1 MSKDTSE
8 IKGRTRDVLEAIAT
22 LERRD
27 EPVTNARLASMLSLP
42 RQNIRLYLINLSEHG
57 LIEYDTAER
66 KTAIIRLN
74 DEGRRMMGI
83 AAPVP
88 QSEAPFPILGE
99 VAAGVPTF
107 AEGQVEGYAAR
118 LRDVLDMKEGDF
130 LLKVRGESMTGI
142 GIFPGDLV
150 AIHPGDQE
158 PMAGEIALVI
168 LPGEGTAT
176 LKRWHRN
183 NGTVTLFCE
192 NPDHPP
198 MTFKATEVQI
208 QGYFIGHIGTGRA
221 RRTPPIHG

>member
-1 MSKDTSE
+1 MTKAAAE

-27 EPVTNARLASMLSLP
+27 EAVTNARLASMLSLP
-42 RQNIRLYLINLSEHG
+42 RQNIRLYLITLAGHD

-66 KTAIIRLN
+66 KTAIIRLTQK
-74 DEGRRMMGI
+74 GRQMTGMSTPLDNTEL
-83 AAPVP
+83 A
-88 QSEAPFPILGE
+88 FPILGE
-99 VAAGVPTF
+99 VAAGQPTLT
-107 AEGQVEGYAAR
+107 GDQVEGYAAR
-118 LRDVLDMKEGDF
+118 LRDVLDMDDGDF

-150 AIHPGDQE
+150 AIHPGDKE
-158 PMAGEIALVI
+158 PLAAEITLVI
-168 LPGEGTAT
+168 VPGEGTGT

-183 NGTVTLFCE
+183 NGTVTLFSE

-198 MTFKATEVQI
+198 MTFKAVDVQI